1 VTFEKVKV
9 PHARHVAEFG
19 ATCTSCHSAETHKAV
34 TATAATCSACHHS
47 PQNDRCE
54 SCHSAQSVL
63 SRADQEPTRE
73 DEPNVIAEAVA
84 CTGCHDFAEVHPRR
98 AIGQK
103 CLRCHEPP
111 YAGFA
116 TMLRRSRKSLLPS
129 SRVR

>member
-1 VTFEKVKV
+1 MTFEKVKV

-54 SCHSAQSVL
+54 SCHSAQSAFYRGQTKSPHAKL
-63 SRADQEPTRE
+63 
-73 DEPNVIAEAVA
+73 NVMAEAVA
-84 CTGCHDFAEVHPRR
+84 CTGCHDFAEGHPRR

-116 TMLRRSRKSLLPS
+116 MMLRRSRKSLLPS